1 MKVILLKDV
10 AKIGRRFEIKE
21 VPDGYALNKL
31 IPKNMAQFATPE
43 NIKRIETT
51 ASKQKEHRPHD
62 ASVFTEVIASLQGIL
77 IPLEVEANAEGRMFQ
92 SLKAETVA
100 FAINT
105 VLGTAVTAEH
115 IQMHTPI
122 KSLGEH
128 QITIASGQTKGQAT
142 ISIKAKSK

>member
-51 ASKQKEHRPHD
+51 DYITPSSSWPTDRSACLGVTQLTSPPP
-62 ASVFTEVIASLQGIL
+62 
-77 IPLEVEANAEGRMFQ
+77 PLR
-92 SLKAETVA
+92 KRR
-100 FAINT
+100 
-105 VLGTAVTAEH
+105 
-115 IQMHTPI
+115 
-122 KSLGEH
+122 GE
-128 QITIASGQTKGQAT
+128 
-142 ISIKAKSK
+142 

>member
-31 IPKNMAQFATPE
+31 IPKNMAQFATAE
-43 NIKRIETT
+43 NIKRIEIT
-51 ASKQKEHRPHD
+51 ASKQKEHKAHD
-62 ASVFTEVIASLQGIL
+62 TLVFNEILESLQGVL

-100 FAINT
+100 HAINT
-105 VLGTAVTAEH
+105 LKGTVLTAEH
-115 IQMHTPI
+115 IQMQTPI

-128 QITIASGQTKGQAT
+128 HIVIASGQTKGEIT

>member
-1 MKVILLKDV
+1 MKVILLMDV

-51 ASKQKEHRPHD
+51 ASKQKEHRAHD
-62 ASVFTEVIASLQGIL
+62 ASVFTEVLEALKGIL

-92 SLKAETVA
+92 SLKAENVA
-100 FAINT
+100 SAINA
-105 VLGTAVTAEH
+105 VLGNKVTAEQ

-128 QITIASGQTKGQAT
+128 QITIVSGQTKGEAT
-142 ISIKAKSK
+142 ISIKSKSK